1 MTRLVYRSLLRLAFP
16 AVVLHAAAIALR
28 ERSARYLLQ
37 RFGLRLPAPAAAPLW
52 IHCASVGELNTALT
66 LAAAWRKARPGD
78 AILLTSATVSAHR
91 LFRRKAGANMR
102 HCYLPLDYPLLCRRF
117 LKAVRPRCA
126 LMMEAEIWL
135 NLFGECDAR
144 GVPVIIVNGRL
155 SAKTMRPARRFGGY
169 YRQSLSHARAVLA
182 RSQTDR
188 ERFVALGMAPAAVE
202 TAGNLKY
209 STGRPAQA
217 PDRIGRRYCLA
228 ASTHDGEETQIARA
242 WRRAATG
249 LALVVAPRHPQRCAA
264 VARQLRRAGFDVA
277 VHGGDG
283 GAVANSDGSDNG
295 GGGSSDSRSS
305 GGSGSGGSGS
315 GGSSANNVGINNDDD
330 DDNDNSDAAA
340 NDAEVILFCEVGHL
354 PALIRHAACVFLGGS
369 LVNKGGHNLLEAARL
384 GTPQATGP
392 HLDNF
397 AQEARALQQAG
408 GLLIANNEDELAGFF
423 SRAAAGGC
431 RAQAANAAAFMR
443 EHDDVAAHYVKRLQS
458 FGL

>member
-1 MTRLVYRSLLRLAFP
+1 MTRLLYRSLLQLAFP
-16 AVVLHAAAIALR
+16 AVLLHAAALAVR
-28 ERSARYLLQ
+28 DRSARYLLQ

-78 AILLTSATVSAHR
+78 DILLTSATVSAHR
-91 LFRRKAGANMR
+91 LLRRKAGDDLR

-155 SAKTMRPARRFGGY
+155 SGRTMKPARRFGDY
-169 YRQSLSHARAVLA
+169 YRQSLSHVRAVLA
-182 RSQTDR
+182 RSDQDR
-188 ERFVALGMAPAAVE
+188 DRFVALGMAPAAAE

-209 STGRPAQA
+209 SAAMPAQM
-217 PDRIGRRYCLA
+217 PDRIGRPYCLA

-242 WRRAATG
+242 WRRADTG
-249 LALVVAPRHPQRCAA
+249 GLPLVVAPRHPQRCAA
-264 VARQLRRAGFDVA
+264 AARQLRRAGFDVVA
-277 VHGGDG
+277 HDGGDDDG
-283 GAVANSDGSDNG
+283 GSG
-295 GGGSSDSRSS
+295 GGGNSS
-305 GGSGSGGSGS
+305 GGSDGGDSN
-315 GGSSANNVGINNDDD
+315 GGGDANN
-330 DDNDNSDAAA
+330 AA
-340 NDAEVILFCEVGHL
+340 NNAEVVLFCEVGHL
-354 PALIRHAACVFLGGS
+354 PALIRHAVCVFLGGS
-369 LVNKGGHNLLEAARL
+369 LVQKGGHNLLEAAHL

-408 GLLIANNEDELAGFF
+408 GLLIANNEDELAEFF
-423 SRAAAGGC
+423 TRAAAGEC
-431 RAQAANAAAFMR
+431 RTQADNAAAFMR

>member
-1 MTRLVYRSLLRLAFP
+1 MTRLVYRALLRLAFP
-16 AVVLHAAAIALR
+16 AVVLHAAAVALR
-28 ERSARYLLQ
+28 DRSARYLLQ
-37 RFGLRLPAPAAAPLW
+37 RFGLRLPAPAAPPLW
-52 IHCASVGELNTALT
+52 IHCASVGELNPALI

-91 LFRRKAGANMR
+91 LFRRKAGADMR

-117 LKAVRPRCA
+117 LKVVRPRCA

-135 NLFGECDAR
+135 NLFGECGAR

-155 SAKTMRPARRFGGY
+155 SAKTMKPARRFGGY
-169 YRQSLSHARAVLA
+169 YRQSLSSVRAVLA

-188 ERFVALGMAPAAVE
+188 ERFVALGMAPADAEV
-202 TAGNLKY
+202 AGNLKY
-209 STGRPAQA
+209 SAEMPAQT

-242 WRRAATG
+242 WPRAATG

-264 VARQLRRAGFDVA
+264 AARQLRRAGFDVA

-283 GAVANSDGSDNG
+283 GAVANSGGSDGSNNG
-295 GGGSSDSRSS
+295 GGGGGRSSDSRSS
-305 GGSGSGGSGS
+305 GSGGG
-315 GGSSANNVGINNDDD
+315 ANNAGTNNDDG
-330 DDNDNSDAAA
+330 NGNSGAGA
-340 NDAEVILFCEVGHL
+340 NNAEVILFCEVGHL
-354 PALIRHAACVFLGGS
+354 QALIRHAACVFLGGS
-369 LVNKGGHNLLEAARL
+369 LVAKGGHNLLEAARL

-408 GLLIANNEDELAGFF
+408 GLLIANNEDELAAFF
-423 SRAAAGGC
+423 TRAAGGGC
-431 RAQAANAAAFMR
+431 RAQADNAAAFMR
-443 EHDDVAAHYVKRLQS
+443 AHDDVAAHYVKRLQEL
-458 FGL
+458 GL